1 MSDVYFKYIGA
12 LTLLGG
18 FQAFRMSM
26 FRLAGSPG
34 EQDPTSPLSKTH
46 EKQQLTAEWNPVGIA
61 LLLALI
67 LRKDTTPLS
76 KGLALAFTAGRFG
89 FASTIYLPKAVQ
101 FPVAFASMISTYVAT
116 FGIAGKL
123 LLA

>member
-1 MSDVYFKYIGA
+1 MTDVYFKCIGA
-12 LTLLGG
+12 LAVLGG
-18 FQAFRMSM
+18 LQAFRMSM

-46 EKQQLTAEWNPVGIA
+46 EKQQLTAEWNPVGFA

-76 KGLALAFTAGRFG
+76 KGLAVAFTASRFG

-101 FPVAFASMISTYVAT
+101 FPVAFTSMIATYAAT
-116 FGIAGKL
+116 FGIGGAL